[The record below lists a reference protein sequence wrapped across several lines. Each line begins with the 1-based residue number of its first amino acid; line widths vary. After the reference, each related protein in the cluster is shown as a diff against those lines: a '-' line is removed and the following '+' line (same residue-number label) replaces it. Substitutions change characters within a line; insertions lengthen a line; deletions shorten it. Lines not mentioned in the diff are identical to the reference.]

1 MKISVLTVYP
11 EMYDL
16 MHHSVI
22 GKALEREAFALDVV
36 NIRDYSL
43 DKHKRTD
50 DYPFGGG
57 AGMVM
62 TCQPIHD
69 AIEAVDPEHRY
80 RRILMSPRGRTFDQS
95 IAKELA
101 ALEGFV
107 LVCGS
112 FEGVDERV
120 IEADIDEEMSIGDY
134 VLTSGDLAAMVI
146 VNAVV
151 RNVEGVLGSEESTQE
166 ESFGDNLLEYPQYTR
181 PSVWEGREVPE
192 VLLSGNHA
200 LIAKWRREQSY
211 EITKSRRPDLLTKK

>member
-1 MKISVLTVYP
+1 MKIDVLTVYP

-16 MHHSVI
+16 MHQSVI
-22 GKALEREAFALDVV
+22 GKALEKGAFEFGVV
-36 NIRDYSL
+36 NIRDYSS
-43 DKHKRTD
+43 DKHHRTD

-62 TCQPIHD
+62 TAQPIHD
-69 AIEAVDPEHRY
+69 AIAAVDPTHSR

-101 ALEGFV
+101 ALDGFI

-146 VNAVV
+146 VNAVA
-151 RNVEGVLGSEESTQE
+151 RNLPGVLGSEESTAE

-200 LIAKWRREQSY
+200 LIAKWRREQSFRL
-211 EITKSRRPDLLTKK
+211 TKERRPDLLEKK

>member
-1 MKISVLTVYP
+1 MKFSVLTVYP

-69 AIEAVDPEHRY
+69 AIAAVDPDHRY

-101 ALEGFV
+101 ALDGFV

-200 LIAKWRREQSY
+200 HIAKWRREQSY

>member
-1 MKISVLTVYP
+1 MKISILTVYP

-16 MHHSVI
+16 MHMAVV
-22 GKALEREAFALDVV
+22 GKALERQAFDLDVV
-36 NIRDYSL
+36 NIRDFSA
-43 DKHKRTD
+43 DKHHRTD

-69 AIEAVDPEHRY
+69 AIQSVDPEHRY
-80 RRILMSPRGRTFDQS
+80 RRILMSPRGRTFDQQV
-95 IAKELA
+95 AKELA
-101 ALEGFV
+101 DLDGV
-107 LVCGS
+107 ILVCGS

-151 RNVEGVLGSEESTQE
+151 RHLPGVLGSEESTAE

-200 LIAKWRREQSY
+200 NIARWRREMSY
-211 EITKSRRPDLLTKK
+211 QLTKERRPDLLTKK